1 MYFQEIHFQGSPDSS
16 KAGYQGK
23 REVKDGSEVWGLNS
37 WKEIV
42 STHSPPPLSPTQ
54 LR

>member
-23 REVKDGSEVWGLNS
+23 REVKDGSEVRGLNS
-37 WKEIV
+37 WREIV
-42 STHSPPPLSPTQ
+42 STHHDPCLPPS
-54 LR
+54 